1 MSASWGYEPTSWL
14 DIFTVVFVLV
24 TPTFFC
30 LSSSKQERHA
40 NGTELQI
47 LVYVSTQS
55 LYNIY
60 FHPLAGF
67 PGPLVARA
75 SLVCFLHSSMSP
87 CSVFTRFRQAWR
99 IYHSMGGRF
108 HRAIDEQHRRYG
120 PVFRVSPNELSF
132 ASVASWKDIYCH
144 RATGQL
150 PLIKSKFYDIYGA
163 GFGSLCIGSER
174 DPDKHTRM
182 KKSLSPAFSLRSLGD
197 QEAILSQCVDR
208 FVSRMGEPELNAGG
222 LNMTKWYEMVAFDIL
237 GELSFGESFHS
248 IEDGKP
254 HFWSS
259 LVKDHLYF
267 ITVADNLRHFPVVA
281 LIAKLLSPFLNGIRK
296 KHTGYTRDKAAR
308 RIGSSSARKDFMAN
322 LIGKLESNEMDR
334 EELTAHA
341 STLVIA
347 GGETVATFLAAT
359 TFYLLRND
367 AAYQNLKAEI
377 RGQFNT
383 YAEITSARAQ
393 ALPYLQAVISE
404 GLRIYPPGSQGFPRV
419 SPGASIDGIWVPA
432 GAEVYTSAWTVTH
445 NEANFHDPHTFKP
458 ERWIDPDCAD
468 IKEASQPFS
477 LGTQACL
484 GRNVAYMEINL
495 ILARLIWMYDMET
508 VNKSMDWESESSLHV
523 MWSKPDLKVHF
534 RQARP

>member
-1 MSASWGYEPTSWL
+1 MSASWVDEPSSL
-14 DIFTVVFVLV
+14 LGIFKVVFVL
-24 TPTFFC
+24 
-30 LSSSKQERHA
+30 KKKRHP
-40 NGTELQI
+40 NGSELQT
-47 LVYVSTQS
+47 LVYVSTRI

-60 FHPLAGF
+60 FHPLAAF
-67 PGPLVARA
+67 PGPLLARA
-75 SLVCFLHSSMSP
+75 SM
-87 CSVFTRFRQAWR
+87 AWR

-132 ASVASWKDIYCH
+132 ASVASWKDIYGH
-144 RATGQL
+144 RATGKP
-150 PLIKSKFYDIYGA
+150 PLIKSKFYEIYGA

-174 DPDKHTRM
+174 DPEKHTRM

-197 QEAILSQCVDR
+197 QEVIVSQCVDR

-237 GELSFGESFHS
+237 GELAFGESFHS

-259 LVKDHLYF
+259 LIEDHLYF
-267 ITVADNLRHFPVVA
+267 ITVADNFRHFPVVA
-281 LIAKLLSPFLNGIRK
+281 LIAKLLSPFLDSIRK
-296 KHTGYTRDKAAR
+296 KHTGYTRNKVAQ
-308 RIGSSSARKDFMAN
+308 RIRSSSPRKDFMAN
-322 LIGKLESNEMDR
+322 LIGKVESNEMSR

-359 TFYLLRND
+359 TFYLLRDD
-367 AAYQNLKAEI
+367 AVYQKLKAEI

-383 YAEITSARAQ
+383 YEEITCATAQ
-393 ALPYLQAVISE
+393 NPPYLQAVISE
-404 GLRIYPPGSQGFPRV
+404 GLRIYPPGSQGFPRI
-419 SPGASIDGIWVPA
+419 SPGASIDGIWIPA

-445 NEANFHDPHTFKP
+445 DEANFHDPHTFKP

-477 LGTQACL
+477 LGPRACL

-495 ILARLIWMYDMET
+495 ILARLIWTYDMEL

-523 MWSKPDLKVHF
+523 MWSKPELKVRF

>member
-1 MSASWGYEPTSWL
+1 MSASLGYEPASLL
-14 DIFTVVFVLV
+14 DIIKVVFVL
-24 TPTFFC
+24 TLLYLTT
-30 LSSSKQERHA
+30 R
-40 NGTELQI
+40 
-47 LVYVSTQS
+47 S

-67 PGPLVARA
+67 PGPFLARA
-75 SLVCFLHSSMSP
+75 SL
-87 CSVFTRFRQAWR
+87 AWR

-108 HRAIDEQHRRYG
+108 HRVIDDRHRRYG

-132 ASVASWKDIYCH
+132 ASVASWKGIYGH
-144 RATGQL
+144 RASGQP
-150 PLIKSKFYDIYGA
+150 PLIKSKFYEIYGA

-174 DPDKHTRM
+174 DPEKHSRM
-182 KKSLSPAFSLRSLGD
+182 KKCLSPAFSLRSLGD
-197 QEAILSQCVDR
+197 QEAIVSQCVDR

-237 GELSFGESFHS
+237 GELAFGESFHS

-259 LVKDHLYF
+259 LVEDHLYF
-267 ITVADNLRHFPVVA
+267 ITVADNFRHFPVIA
-281 LIAKLLSPFLNGIRK
+281 LIAKLLSPFLDGIRK
-296 KHTGYTRDKAAR
+296 KHTGYTRAKVAR

-322 LIGKLESNEMDR
+322 LIGKVESKEMDR

-367 AAYQNLKAEI
+367 AVYEKLKAEI

-383 YAEITSARAQ
+383 YAEITSVTAQ
-393 ALPYLQAVISE
+393 SLPYLQAVISE
-404 GLRIYPPGSQGFPRV
+404 GLCIYLPGSQGFPRV
-419 SPGASIDGIWVPA
+419 SPGVSIDGTLVPA

-445 NEANFHDPHTFKP
+445 DEANFHDPTLLNRSGGSTQTVPVMAATF
-458 ERWIDPDCAD
+458 RRGIDY
-468 IKEASQPFS
+468 
-477 LGTQACL
+477 L
-484 GRNVAYMEINL
+484 
-495 ILARLIWMYDMET
+495 RLLQL
-508 VNKSMDWESESSLHV
+508 S
-523 MWSKPDLKVHF
+523 
-534 RQARP
+534 R

>member
-1 MSASWGYEPTSWL
+1 MSASWVDEPSSL
-14 DIFTVVFVLV
+14 LGIFEVVFVL
-24 TPTFFC
+24 
-30 LSSSKQERHA
+30 KKKRHP
-40 NGTELQI
+40 NGSELQT
-47 LVYVSTQS
+47 LVY
-55 LYNIY
+55 
-60 FHPLAGF
+60 
-67 PGPLVARA
+67 
-75 SLVCFLHSSMSP
+75 MSP
-87 CSVFTRFRQAWR
+87 CSVFTKSQAWR

-132 ASVASWKDIYCH
+132 ASVASWKDIYGH
-144 RATGQL
+144 RATGKP
-150 PLIKSKFYDIYGA
+150 PLIKSKFYEIYGA

-174 DPDKHTRM
+174 DPEKHTRM

-197 QEAILSQCVDR
+197 QEVIVSQCVDR

-237 GELSFGESFHS
+237 GELAFGESFHS
-248 IEDGKP
+248 IED
-254 HFWSS
+254 
-259 LVKDHLYF
+259 
-267 ITVADNLRHFPVVA
+267 DNFRHFPVVA
-281 LIAKLLSPFLNGIRK
+281 LIAKLLSPFLDSIRK
-296 KHTGYTRDKAAR
+296 KHTGYTRNKVAQ
-308 RIGSSSARKDFMAN
+308 RIRSSSPRKDFMAN
-322 LIGKLESNEMDR
+322 LIGKVESNEMSR

-359 TFYLLRND
+359 TFYLLRDD
-367 AAYQNLKAEI
+367 AVYQKLKAEI

-383 YAEITSARAQ
+383 YEEITCATAQ
-393 ALPYLQAVISE
+393 NLPYLQAVISE
-404 GLRIYPPGSQGFPRV
+404 GLRIYPPGSQGFPRI
-419 SPGASIDGIWVPA
+419 SPGASIDGIWIPA

-445 NEANFHDPHTFKP
+445 DEANFHDPHTFKP

-477 LGTQACL
+477 LGPRACL

-495 ILARLIWMYDMET
+495 ILARLIWTYDMEL

-523 MWSKPDLKVHF
+523 MWSKPELKVDLEVSTLGNC
-534 RQARP
+534 AAGGD